1 MDLLYITHPLNGIIM
16 IVLPVALALYLTRH
30 FKTGWKLFLIGAAT
44 FVLSQ
49 LGHIP
54 FNYLLTLLFQRGVLP
69 TPPEQ
74 YELIF
79 RAVILG
85 LSAGLWEEAARY
97 ASYRWWAKDAR
108 TWGRALVFGS
118 GHGGLEAIILGLIVL
133 ITFIQ
138 MVGLRTMDLSTVI
151 PPAQL
156 ATAQQQVET
165 YWNLSWYDTLL
176 GSIERISALA
186 FHLSASVIV
195 FQCFIRKQIRWLGF
209 AILWHAL
216 LDAVAVYSIEMW
228 GAYVAEV
235 LIGVLGLASIAIIFI
250 LKTPE
255 PDTNEKQDLPPV
267 MDASSLKPAPEFVEE
282 DAELLEKTRYN

>member
-1 MDLLYITHPLNGIIM
+1 
-16 IVLPVALALYLTRH
+16 
-30 FKTGWKLFLIGAAT
+30 
-44 FVLSQ
+44 
-49 LGHIP
+49 
-54 FNYLLTLLFQRGVLP
+54 
-69 TPPEQ
+69 
-74 YELIF
+74 
-79 RAVILG
+79 
-85 LSAGLWEEAARY
+85 
-97 ASYRWWAKDAR
+97 
-108 TWGRALVFGS
+108 
-118 GHGGLEAIILGLIVL
+118 
-133 ITFIQ
+133 

-151 PPAQL
+151 PPEQL

-195 FQCFIRKQIRWLGF
+195 LQCFIRKQIRWLGF

-228 GAYVAEV
+228 GAYVAEG

-255 PDTNEKQDLPPV
+255 PDADEKQGLPPV
-267 MDASSLKPAPEFVEE
+267 MDASSLKPAPEFAEE